1 MPLSGTSKLE
11 AINTMLSIIGET
23 PVNSLAGPVVASVK
37 IADNILTEV
46 LREVQGESW
55 HFNTAKEVTLT
66 RDSNNKI
73 PLSASVA
80 RVEVDRAYY
89 PDKELVKRGDWLYD
103 TRNQTD
109 VFDADIKHATVTY
122 MLDFDELPEAA
133 KRYVMI
139 RAGRVFNDRM
149 VGDQVKNGFT
159 RIDESKARMD
169 LREYESKTAN
179 YGIFDN
185 YSVARALDRKTI
197 WFNGR

>member
-23 PVNSLAGPVVASVK
+23 PVNSTSGPVVASVK

-55 HFNTAKEVTLT
+55 HFNTAKEVTLPL
-66 RDSNNKI
+66 DINGKI
-73 PLSASVA
+73 PLATSVA

-89 PDKELVKRGDWLYD
+89 PDKELVKRGDYLYD

-109 VFDADIKHATVTY
+109 VFTAEIKHATVTY
-122 MLDFDELPEAA
+122 MLEFDELPEAA

-139 RAGRVFNDRM
+139 RAGRIFNDRM
-149 VGDQVKNGFT
+149 VGDQVRNGFT
-159 RIDESKARMD
+159 RLDEAKARID

-179 YGIFDN
+179 YSIFDN
-185 YSVARALDRKTI
+185 YSVARAIDRKTI

>member
-23 PVNSLAGPVVASVK
+23 PVNSTSGPVVASVK

-55 HFNTAKEVTLT
+55 HFNTAKEVTLPL
-66 RDSNNKI
+66 DSNGKI
-73 PLSASVA
+73 PLAASVA

-89 PDKELVKRGDWLYD
+89 PDKELVKRGDYLYD

-109 VFDADIKHATVTY
+109 VFTAEIKHATVTY
-122 MLDFDELPEAA
+122 MLEFDELPEAA

-139 RAGRVFNDRM
+139 RAGRIFNDRM

-179 YGIFDN
+179 YSIFDN
-185 YSVARALDRKTI
+185 YSVARAIDRKTI